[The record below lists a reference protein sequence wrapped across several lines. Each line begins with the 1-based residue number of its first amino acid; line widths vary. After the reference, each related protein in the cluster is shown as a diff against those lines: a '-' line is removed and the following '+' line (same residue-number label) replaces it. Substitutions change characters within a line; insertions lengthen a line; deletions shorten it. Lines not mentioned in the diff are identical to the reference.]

1 MATYTAN
8 YRLKKPGLA
17 DYYNIQDFNDNA
29 DVIDGKLKLGE
40 EAKSLAESLQTSQQG
55 MQTTLNG
62 LQVKAVISVVIWA
75 APNTQ
80 VVLQQVGGN
89 GAFSG
94 TVGSSMEL
102 QAALTALGKWRLTY
116 VYAGKSYSKEF
127 LVEHIGRTTV
137 VASPTLAAAPWP
149 YIAKLAEA
157 GRAREAFM
165 LGDSKSVSSSL
176 GVYDMQIIGFG
187 QDYLATPTV
196 GHEMAGLTFQM
207 KSSTPHSYSFDPSST
222 FDGGWANCL
231 LRTTTLPG
239 VLSSLPADLQAALKA
254 VRKYTANIDNGAG
267 QTTTDK
273 LFLPSEFELYGYC
286 ALSNPQHYNV
296 FYEYYQAGHVPNK
309 NYNYWTR
316 SRVKGTGNEAYPVT
330 AVSGYLQASSYR
342 ADSKYGLCF
351 AFCV

>member
-1 MATYTAN
+1 M
-8 YRLKKPGLA
+8 A

-62 LQVKAVISVVIWA
+62 LQVKAVISVVVWA

-176 GVYDMQIIGFG
+176 GVYDMQIIGFVMF
-187 QDYLATPTV
+187 L
-196 GHEMAGLTFQM
+196 
-207 KSSTPHSYSFDPSST
+207 SF
-222 FDGGWANCL
+222 L
-231 LRTTTLPG
+231 
-239 VLSSLPADLQAALKA
+239 
-254 VRKYTANIDNGAG
+254 
-267 QTTTDK
+267 
-273 LFLPSEFELYGYC
+273 
-286 ALSNPQHYNV
+286 
-296 FYEYYQAGHVPNK
+296 
-309 NYNYWTR
+309 
-316 SRVKGTGNEAYPVT
+316 
-330 AVSGYLQASSYR
+330 
-342 ADSKYGLCF
+342 
-351 AFCV
+351 

>member
-116 VYAGKSYSKEF
+116 VYAGKS
-127 LVEHIGRTTV
+127 
-137 VASPTLAAAPWP
+137 
-149 YIAKLAEA
+149 
-157 GRAREAFM
+157 
-165 LGDSKSVSSSL
+165 
-176 GVYDMQIIGFG
+176 
-187 QDYLATPTV
+187 
-196 GHEMAGLTFQM
+196 
-207 KSSTPHSYSFDPSST
+207 
-222 FDGGWANCL
+222 
-231 LRTTTLPG
+231 
-239 VLSSLPADLQAALKA
+239 
-254 VRKYTANIDNGAG
+254 
-267 QTTTDK
+267 
-273 LFLPSEFELYGYC
+273 
-286 ALSNPQHYNV
+286 
-296 FYEYYQAGHVPNK
+296 
-309 NYNYWTR
+309 
-316 SRVKGTGNEAYPVT
+316 
-330 AVSGYLQASSYR
+330 
-342 ADSKYGLCF
+342 
-351 AFCV
+351 